1 MNSTYNIGIPQKR
14 RIQEELVRAAFI
26 TQDESN
32 WRKLYNRSDFFE
44 RHANF
49 LKITIRAGNNPGD
62 FTKWLRL
69 CESRLRLLFNSLDC
83 PEMSVWPFAQLME
96 QTYQPSESEST
107 RQEALFFIALRFAP
121 NVETIDLKHRTSEF
135 LINQINSWEGRKPDM
150 DFMIHHLVQKD
161 LPSELIGK
169 YVATE
174 PSAYKIP
181 TPRPMENT
189 YQGSKTQNENRSY
202 ATATSNASNQASARR
217 NDMVPKDI
225 RGPSGGDAQS
235 VTRSTYSSIAR
246 SMNSSVRSIDGTE
259 GSLDAIEAESRSHS
273 PLGNLITVEGVPPAE
288 QADEDGTSK
297 QEQPGQGD
305 ARESDNDAARHSHQ
319 SHLYKYLTGKI
330 DDLLPITP
338 AVNESCSQSA
348 AAESQSDQSSTRSPM
363 KKRQRAGSHA

>member
-1 MNSTYNIGIPQKR
+1 
-14 RIQEELVRAAFI
+14 
-26 TQDESN
+26 
-32 WRKLYNRSDFFE
+32 
-44 RHANF
+44 
-49 LKITIRAGNNPGD
+49 
-62 FTKWLRL
+62 
-69 CESRLRLLFNSLDC
+69 
-83 PEMSVWPFAQLME
+83 MSVWPFAQLME
-96 QTYQPSESEST
+96 QTYQPSGSEST

-135 LINQINSWEGRKPDM
+135 LINQINSWEGRKSDM

-161 LPSELIGK
+161 LPSELISK

-181 TPRPMENT
+181 TPRPSESTNH
-189 YQGSKTQNENRSY
+189 GSKTQNENRSY
-202 ATATSNASNQASARR
+202 ATATSNASNPASARR

-273 PLGNLITVEGVPPAE
+273 PLGNLITVEGVPLAE
-288 QADEDGTSK
+288 QADEDETVK
-297 QEQPGQGD
+297 QEQTGQGD
-305 ARESDNDAARHSHQ
+305 TRESDNDAARHSHQ
-319 SHLYKYLTGKI
+319 SHLYEYLTGKI

-338 AVNESCSQSA
+338 AVDESCSQSA